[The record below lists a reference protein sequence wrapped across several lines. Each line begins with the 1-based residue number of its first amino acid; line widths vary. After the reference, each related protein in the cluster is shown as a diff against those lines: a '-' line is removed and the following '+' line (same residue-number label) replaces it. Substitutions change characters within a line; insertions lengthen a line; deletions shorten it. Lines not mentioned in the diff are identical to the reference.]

1 MLELLK
7 KSMTFGIGVAV
18 KTKEEI
24 EAFAKEVINQG
35 KMSEQEGRRF
45 VDDLFK
51 RYEDSKKFLEEKV
64 EKLVQDILK
73 KSDIATRKE
82 LDALKQEV
90 RELKEKLAADSSETK
105 P

>member
-7 KSMTFGIGVAV
+7 KTMTFGIGLAV

-24 EAFAKEVINQG
+24 EDFAKEMMQQG

-45 VDDLFK
+45 IDDLFK

-82 LDALKQEV
+82 LDALQQEV
-90 RELKEKLAADSSETK
+90 RELKEKLTADSPETK